1 MNQFSVM
8 NLRENQFLA
17 GASMGIVVGGDD
29 LAEVVV
35 IGHRHTVDAV
45 LNFQELTTG
54 EWIRL
59 LKLLYFGLDVGL
71 NLNKILEIP
80 EIYTYSFTGFSN
92 SFRKKYKSRYG

>member
-8 NLRENQFLA
+8 NLRENQRILPH
-17 GASMGIVVGGDD
+17 AS
-29 LAEVVV
+29 
-35 IGHRHTVDAV
+35 TAV

-80 EIYTYSFTGFSN
+80 EIYTYSFTGISN
-92 SFRKKYKSRYG
+92 SFRKKSNSRYA